1 MNPLPFANNQS
12 LFCHMH
18 DILHPEGKWK
28 LKKKKVIVKD
38 TKENENCVLLRFVRK
53 MGFYSKEEPFQKSN
67 LANK

>member
-28 LKKKKVIVKD
+28 LKKNYCERHKRK
-38 TKENENCVLLRFVRK
+38 ENCVLLKFVRK